1 MAEMTKDELL
11 EALFIAKTGNSIDG
25 RIAANFAKQGI
36 TDDSALPKPTLPSCC
51 GVENHGN
58 AYVYVQR
65 AAAHYVHMVRCWYR
79 FRHGCHHRRLWRH
92 ARPLVAEQDN
102 VPQAEDGESVV
113 KHGVEFRKSTFW
125 NK

>member
-58 AYVYVQR
+58 AYVYVDDQLFK
-65 AAAHYVHMVRCWYR
+65 MTG
-79 FRHGCHHRRLWRH
+79 FRWAILIITTVV
-92 ARPLVAEQDN
+92 LVAAFE
-102 VPQAEDGESVV
+102 PQWIAKLLG
-113 KHGVEFRKSTFW
+113 F
-125 NK
+125 